1 MAMSV
6 DLPTEHLREPVVSCD
21 TALSCLVR
29 LGVGT
34 RDDPEIEE
42 FRHRAVLDGN
52 TLPASRLTELAG
64 KLGFRAECMRLDWN
78 GLTRAE
84 FTHPTLVFL
93 KNTNAVVVT
102 GTDGPGAGA
111 VSVWDPFHSDG
122 EILTVLRED
131 FERAWSGDALVILSP
146 SSAEAVVTS
155 GSSVEQ
161 DIEVVDLPP
170 ETGCE
175 RAPMA
180 ETKPPPSPMPIPRR
194 AKPKRL
200 VAIGILAAASLTVP
214 LWLHAVTDNAGN
226 TSIRSEERS
235 SEAPQPTAEAPERS
249 VAPVAATSAVIG
261 AMPAAAPSAAIPTS
275 PVSPGGR
282 TTAVR
287 PATDAP
293 MPESAPTIASPA
305 PVAAANPPTGPMAP
319 ATPIVTTPALS
330 GSSGEPATAAASAT
344 AVLAREAAPAIASPV
359 SAAPPA
365 GPAATAGPV
374 AAIPSA
380 DVAAAATPSPD
391 LPSPAASRL
400 PGPEIAALVARG
412 DVLFST
418 GDLAAARTFY
428 ERAAD
433 AGEAQAALRLGETYD
448 PSFLDH
454 AHLRGVRGNLETARS
469 WYRRARDLGA
479 AEAEVLLNSTQ
490 AQ

>member
-6 DLPTEHLREPVVSCD
+6 DFPTKHLREPVVCCD
-21 TALSCLVR
+21 TALPCLVR

-52 TLPASRLTELAG
+52 TLPASRLIELAG
-64 KLGFRAECMRLDWN
+64 KLGSRAECMRLDWN
-78 GLTRAE
+78 GLTKTE
-84 FTHPTLVFL
+84 STHPTLVFL

-102 GTDGPGAGA
+102 GTEGPGTEA
-111 VSVWDPFHSDG
+111 VSVWDPLHSDD
-122 EILTVLRED
+122 EVLTVRRED
-131 FERAWSGDALVILSP
+131 FERAWSGDALVIVRP

-155 GSSVEQ
+155 GSSDEQ
-161 DIEVVDLPP
+161 EVDLPP
-170 ETGCE
+170 ETGSE
-175 RAPMA
+175 RALIA
-180 ETKPPPSPMPIPRR
+180 ETELPPNPMPVAGR
-194 AKPKRL
+194 AKSRLL
-200 VAIGILAAASLTVP
+200 VAIGILAAAALAVP
-214 LWLHAVTDNAGN
+214 LWLYALADNPGN
-226 TSIRSEERS
+226 TRIRSEERF
-235 SEAPQPTAEAPERS
+235 SEAPQTSAEAPGRS
-249 VAPVAATSAVIG
+249 VAPVPATSAATG
-261 AMPAAAPSAAIPTS
+261 PMPTAAPSVAIPAP

-282 TTAVR
+282 TAAVR
-287 PATDAP
+287 PTTAAP
-293 MPESAPTIASPA
+293 MPESAPTMAGPA
-305 PVAAANPPTGPMAP
+305 PAAAANPPTGPMAP
-319 ATPIVTTPALS
+319 ATPVVQTPALS
-330 GSSGEPATAAASAT
+330 ESPGEPAAAVAPATAA
-344 AVLAREAAPAIASPV
+344 LARESVPAIASPA
-359 SAAPPA
+359 SAGPPA
-365 GPAATAGPV
+365 GAAPAAGPV
-374 AAIPSA
+374 AALPSP
-380 DVAAAATPSPD
+380 DAAAATPSPD
-391 LPSPAASRL
+391 SPSSAASRL

-454 AHLRGVRGNLETARS
+454 AHLRGVRGDLETARS

>member
-21 TALSCLVR
+21 TALLCLVR

-34 RDDPEIEE
+34 RDHPEIEE
-42 FRHRAVLDGN
+42 FWHRAVLDGN

-64 KLGFRAECMRLDWN
+64 KLGLRAECMRLDWN

-84 FTHPTLVFL
+84 FTHPILVFL
-93 KNTNAVVVT
+93 RNTNAVVVT
-102 GTDGPGAGA
+102 GTDGPGAEA
-111 VSVWDPFHSDG
+111 VSVWDPLHSDD
-122 EILTVLRED
+122 EVLTVRRED
-131 FERAWSGDALVILSP
+131 FERAWSGDALVILPP

-155 GSSVEQ
+155 GSPVEQ

-175 RAPMA
+175 PAPMA
-180 ETKPPPSPMPIPRR
+180 ETKPPPSPMPVAGR
-194 AKPKRL
+194 AKSRWL
-200 VAIGILAAASLTVP
+200 VAIGILAAAAITVP
-214 LWLHAVTDNAGN
+214 LWLHAVTHNAGN
-226 TSIRSEERS
+226 TRIRSEERS
-235 SEAPQPTAEAPERS
+235 SEAPQPTAETPEHS
-249 VAPVAATSAVIG
+249 VAPVVATSAATG
-261 AMPAAAPSAAIPTS
+261 ATPAAAPSVAIPTP

-282 TTAVR
+282 TAAVR
-287 PATDAP
+287 PTTAAP
-293 MPESAPTIASPA
+293 MPESAPTIASPT
-305 PVAAANPPTGPMAP
+305 PVAAANPPIGSMVP
-319 ATPIVTTPALS
+319 ATPIVPTPALS
-330 GSSGEPATAAASAT
+330 EPPGEPAAAVASAT
-344 AVLAREAAPAIASPV
+344 AALAREAAPAIASPV
-359 SAAPPA
+359 SAAPQA
-365 GPAATAGPV
+365 GPSAAAGPV
-374 AAIPSA
+374 AAIPSP
-380 DVAAAATPSPD
+380 DVAAATPSPD
-391 LPSPAASRL
+391 SPSPAASRL

-469 WYRRARDLGA
+469 WYRRARELGA

>member
-34 RDDPEIEE
+34 RDHPEIEA

-64 KLGFRAECMRLDWN
+64 KLGLRAECMRLDWN
-78 GLTRAE
+78 GLTKAE
-84 FTHPTLVFL
+84 FTHPILVFL

-102 GTDGPGAGA
+102 GTDGAGAGA
-111 VSVWDPFHSDG
+111 VSVWDPLHSDG
-122 EILTVLRED
+122 EILTVRRED

-170 ETGCE
+170 ETRCE

-180 ETKPPPSPMPIPRR
+180 ETKPPPSPMPVAGR
-194 AKPKRL
+194 AKPRRV
-200 VAIGILAAASLTVP
+200 VAIGVLAAAALTVP

-226 TSIRSEERS
+226 TGIRSEGRS
-235 SEAPQPTAEAPERS
+235 SEAPQTTAETPERS
-249 VAPVAATSAVIG
+249 MAPVAATSAVTG
-261 AMPAAAPSAAIPTS
+261 AMPTAAPSAAIPT
-275 PVSPGGR
+275 PPRSPGGR
-282 TTAVR
+282 AAAVR
-287 PATDAP
+287 PTTAAP

-319 ATPIVTTPALS
+319 ATPIVPTPALAE
-330 GSSGEPATAAASAT
+330 SSGEPATAVASAT
-344 AVLAREAAPAIASPV
+344 AALAREAAPAVASPV

-380 DVAAAATPSPD
+380 DVAAATPSPD

>member
-1 MAMSV
+1 MAVSV

-21 TALSCLVR
+21 TALPCLVH
-29 LGVGT
+29 LGFGT

-42 FRHRAVLDGN
+42 FRRRAVLDGN
-52 TLPASRLTELAG
+52 TLPASRLIELAG
-64 KLGFRAECMRLDWN
+64 KLGFRAESMRLDWN

-84 FTHPTLVFL
+84 LTHPTLVFL

-102 GTDGPGAGA
+102 GTEGLGAEV
-111 VSVWDPFHSDG
+111 VSVWDPLHSDG
-122 EILTVLRED
+122 EVLTVRRED

-155 GSSVEQ
+155 GSSGEQ

-170 ETGCE
+170 ETGSE
-175 RAPMA
+175 RALTA
-180 ETKPPPSPMPIPRR
+180 GTELPSGPTPIPRR
-194 AKPKRL
+194 ARSRRL
-200 VAIGILAAASLTVP
+200 VAIGILAAVALTVP
-214 LWLHAVTDNAGN
+214 FWLYAVTDNAGN
-226 TSIRSEERS
+226 TRIRPEGRS
-235 SEAPQPTAEAPERS
+235 SEVPQTTTEAPEHS
-249 VAPVAATSAVIG
+249 VAPVAATSVVTG
-261 AMPAAAPSAAIPTS
+261 PMPAAAPNIAAPTPS
-275 PVSPGGR
+275 ESPGGGSAR
-282 TTAVR
+282 VRPTTA
-287 PATDAP
+287 AP
-293 MPESAPTIASPA
+293 IPESVPTIASPA
-305 PVAAANPPTGPMAP
+305 PAAAANPPTGPMAP
-319 ATPIVTTPALS
+319 ATPIVPTPALLQS
-330 GSSGEPATAAASAT
+330 PGEPAAAVASAT
-344 AVLAREAAPAIASPV
+344 ATPARESAPAIASPA

-365 GPAATAGPV
+365 GPAPAAGSV
-374 AAIPSA
+374 AAIPSP
-380 DVAAAATPSPD
+380 DVAAATTSPD
-391 LPSPAASRL
+391 SPSPAASRL

-418 GDLAAARTFY
+418 GDLAAARTLY

-479 AEAEVLLNSTQ
+479 AEAEVLLNSPQ